1 VLTSATLNFLASI
14 GGGPLSSLESDIVGV
29 MSLLRGRQYHIQMDA
44 KVEQVGL
51 WHPRPGALYARN
63 SPLVCK
69 ERMDE
74 LDGKV

>member
-1 VLTSATLNFLASI
+1 ML
-14 GGGPLSSLESDIVGV
+14 
-29 MSLLRGRQYHIQMDA
+29 LLRGCKYHIRVDA
-44 KVEQVGL
+44 KVEQVDL
-51 WHPRPGALYARN
+51 WHPRLGALYARN